1 MQAVK
6 LAPPGKVLLS
16 AEGIKSCKIQ
26 DGGVNR
32 C

>member
-6 LAPPGKVLLS
+6 LTPPGKVLLS
-16 AEGIKSCKIQ
+16 AQGMKSCKIQ
-26 DGGVNR
+26 DGGVNI